1 MRSVSET
8 NPKEEPTAVQ
18 TDSDSQEFGAQ
29 HGQDI
34 TGQETGSSSPDAE
47 ASEQAEARGEKTD
60 ENRTANR
67 STPDD

>member
-1 MRSVSET
+1 VSET
-8 NPKEEPTAVQ
+8 NQSEDPAAVQ
-18 TDSDSQEFGAQ
+18 TDSESQEFGAE

-34 TGQETGSSSPDAE
+34 AGQETGSSSPDAE

-67 STPDD
+67 STPAD

>member
-1 MRSVSET
+1 MRPVSET
-8 NPKEEPTAVQ
+8 NQNEDPTAVQ
-18 TDSDSQEFGAQ
+18 TDSESQEFGAE

-34 TGQETGSSSPDAE
+34 AGQETGSSSPDAE
-47 ASEQAEARGEKTD
+47 ASEQAEERGVKTD